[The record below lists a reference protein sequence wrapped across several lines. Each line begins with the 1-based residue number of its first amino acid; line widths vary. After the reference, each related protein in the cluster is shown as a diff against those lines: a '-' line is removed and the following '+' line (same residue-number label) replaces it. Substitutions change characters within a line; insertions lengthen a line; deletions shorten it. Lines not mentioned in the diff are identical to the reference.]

1 MQRLRY
7 ATISV
12 RKICVTTV
20 TPAIFPISRR
30 SMFNS
35 RSLNS
40 PRDAEAATLA
50 PRFED
55 ARLPWKEGTD
65 SRKQAVSV

>member
-1 MQRLRY
+1 MFRWLQANGTGR
-7 ATISV
+7 IGG
-12 RKICVTTV
+12 CW
-20 TPAIFPISRR
+20 RR
-30 SMFNS
+30 CPPSFKLTS
-35 RSLNS
+35 EAGAASLNL

-55 ARLPWKEGTD
+55 ARLAWKEGTD

>member
-1 MQRLRY
+1 MEWLRY
-7 ATISV
+7 AMISV

-20 TPAIFPISRR
+20 TPAISPILRR
-30 SMFNS
+30 SIFNI

-40 PRDAEAATLA
+40 PRAAEAATLA

-55 ARLPWKEGTD
+55 ARLAWKEGTD